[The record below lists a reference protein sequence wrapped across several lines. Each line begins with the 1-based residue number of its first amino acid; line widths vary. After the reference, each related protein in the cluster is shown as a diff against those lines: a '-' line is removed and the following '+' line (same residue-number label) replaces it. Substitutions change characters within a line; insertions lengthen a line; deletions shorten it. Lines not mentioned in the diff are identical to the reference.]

1 MKKMS
6 KKTTEF
12 NDFRFAGLEWRQYSN
27 NYMTMKRF
35 NDSMDKIVVKVAS
48 SHLFKSKFGYG
59 LILDENHVIWLK
71 DWQVSDNYYG
81 IEVLLD
87 RKYFT
92 PKEYGYFDEFCENP
106 QNLQFETWLEAA
118 KAQEAAMAKDED
130 GDEYYFNKVKWQ
142 I

>member
-1 MKKMS
+1 MKKIS

-35 NDSMDKIVVKVAS
+35 NDSKDKVVVKVGS

-59 LILDENHVIWLK
+59 FILDPKHVLWLK

-81 IEVLLD
+81 TEVLLD

-92 PKEYGYFDEFCENP
+92 PKEYGDFDDF
-106 QNLQFETWLEAA
+106 LEAPEHLDWEYWVETA
-118 KAQEAAMAKDED
+118 ELQENAMAKDED
-130 GDEYYFNKVKWQ
+130 GDEYYCNKVKWE